1 MPVVLEAGPCSLDQR
16 HPATGALLATYAYKD
31 VEAVVPVSDYPG
43 GFIVICGRFGRMV
56 SGGRELGGGGGGGLA
71 RLWAMVRR
79 WVCWVRD
86 LC

>member
-56 SGGRELGGGGGGGLA
+56 SGGGGGGEVAGYGGRVDVFG
-71 RLWAMVRR
+71 W
-79 WVCWVRD
+79 
-86 LC
+86 